1 MWLRDSAEWRTV
13 LLIVICYFFLGLMIL
28 NPFGIPL
35 IMQILIIIPLITLHS
50 SLQHECIHGHPFVSE
65 KLNDAIAIIPVGLLV
80 PYLRFK
86 ETHIKH
92 HQNASISDPYED
104 PESGYQDL
112 EIWKTRPEWIRTIFD
127 FNNTLFGRMLIGP
140 TLSVVGFSFYELKNG
155 DQKAIFIWLTHFVMS
170 ALVVT
175 FIYVVS
181 DMPVWAYLVCS
192 YFAYSL
198 LMVRTFLEHQAHES
212 MRARTVIVEDKGFFS
227 LLFLNNNLHVVHH
240 AYPTVAWYK
249 LPGIFQKNRQRFLE
263 MNRGYSFK
271 NYAEIFK
278 RFTFS
283 QKEPVPYPFTPK
295 RPKAKKAPSRI
306 DTATKAAAKTVS
318 ITDNVN

>member
-1 MWLRDSAEWRTV
+1 MLLRDRAEWRTV
-13 LLIVICYFFLGLMIL
+13 LLIVFCYSFLGLMLL
-28 NPFGIPL
+28 NPFDVPL
-35 IMQILIIIPLITLHS
+35 IIQILIIIPLITLHS
-50 SLQHECIHGHPFVSE
+50 SLQHECIHGHPFESE
-65 KLNDAIAIIPVGLLV
+65 KLNDAIVIIPVGLLV

-112 EIWKTRPEWIRTIFD
+112 EIWENRPEWVKRIFN

-140 TLSVVGFSFYELKNG
+140 TLSVIGFALYELNNG
-155 DQKAIFIWLTHFVMS
+155 DKKTLLIWLMHFVMS
-170 ALVVT
+170 ASVIT
-175 FIYVVS
+175 FVYVLS
-181 DMPVWAYLVCS
+181 DMPVWAYFICS

-212 MRARTVIVEDKGFFS
+212 MRARTVIVEDTGFFS
-227 LLFLNNNLHVVHH
+227 FLFLNNNLHVVHH

-278 RFTFS
+278 RFSFS
-283 QKEPVPYPFTPK
+283 QKEPVAYPFTPK
-295 RPKAKKAPSRI
+295 RPIAKKAPSEVKA
-306 DTATKAAAKTVS
+306 TAETAS
-318 ITDNVN
+318 VN